1 MEIFNIV
8 KDNKRSLREKSTPI
22 EDTSDKKLEATLF
35 DMIEYLKNS
44 QNPEW
49 AEKNKVRAGV
59 GLAAPQIG
67 INKDMLAIYF
77 KDEDGTEHQY
87 GFMNPR
93 IISESVKLAY
103 LEGGEG
109 CLSVDSEHP
118 GYVYRNYKVTF
129 RAYNVLTKKVEERS
143 FLGYE
148 SIVFQHEYD
157 HLKGILFYDHI
168 DKKDPFRKNND
179 AIAI

>member
-1 MEIFNIV
+1 MEIFTIV
-8 KDNKRSLREKSTPI
+8 KDNKKSLREKSTPI
-22 EDTSDKKLEATLF
+22 EDIHDEKLTNTLLM
-35 DMIEYLKNS
+35 MIDYLKKS
-44 QNPEW
+44 QDPEW
-49 AEKNKVRAGV
+49 AEKNNVRAGV

-77 KDEDGTEHQY
+77 KDEEGNEHTY

-93 IISESVKLAY
+93 IISESVRLAY

-129 RAYNVLTKKVEERS
+129 KAYNVVTKKDEERS
-143 FLGYE
+143 FNGYE
-148 SIVFQHEYD
+148 AIVFQHELD

-168 DKKDPFRKNND
+168 NKKDPFHKDPN
-179 AIAI
+179 AISI